1 MEYKDYYKILGVDK
15 NAKDDAI
22 RKAYRDLAKQYH
34 PDRNRGNKSSEEKFK
49 EINEAYAVLKDKE
62 KRARYDQLGS
72 SYAAWERQ
80 GGTSA
85 NYDWSDWFS
94 QAQGAGG
101 SGTTYRTYT
110 TTGFDDMGDFSDF
123 FSQIFGGM
131 GDARTTRSRRSASME
146 DLFPRQK
153 PAPQQHNITI
163 TLEEAFTG
171 TSRILSIDNH
181 KIEAKIP
188 AGSMTGTKIR
198 LAGVLGPKD
207 NASDLIL
214 VINVEN
220 DLRFERKGNDIYTD
234 TQIDL
239 YTAVLGGDAVVTT
252 FNEKLV
258 LKVPAGTQPGQLIRL
273 TGKGMPVLN
282 KAGKR
287 GDLYARIRVQIPKNI
302 TEKQKKLF
310 EEARISG

>member
-1 MEYKDYYKILGVDK
+1 
-15 NAKDDAI
+15 
-22 RKAYRDLAKQYH
+22 
-34 PDRNRGNKSSEEKFK
+34 
-49 EINEAYAVLKDKE
+49 
-62 KRARYDQLGS
+62 
-72 SYAAWERQ
+72 
-80 GGTSA
+80 
-85 NYDWSDWFS
+85 
-94 QAQGAGG
+94 
-101 SGTTYRTYT
+101 
-110 TTGFDDMGDFSDF
+110 
-123 FSQIFGGM
+123 
-131 GDARTTRSRRSASME
+131 
-146 DLFPRQK
+146 
-153 PAPQQHNITI
+153 
-163 TLEEAFTG
+163 
-171 TSRILSIDNH
+171 
-181 KIEAKIP
+181 
-188 AGSMTGTKIR
+188 
-198 LAGVLGPKD
+198 
-207 NASDLIL
+207 L